1 MMGQLNGGTAK
12 LFYKFSLEEMVP
24 QNHLLRKI
32 DQFLNFD
39 DLRVHLKPFYSHTG
53 RPSIDP
59 ELMIR
64 MLIVGYC
71 FGLRSERRL
80 CEEVHLN
87 LAYRWFCKLGIEDAI
102 PNHSTFSKTR
112 HGRFRESDL
121 FRTLFEQVVLRCM
134 SEGLVKGEG
143 FAVDASLIRANASEA
158 RAVDKDDPVDWSD
171 PKIASRPV
179 TEYLDAIAQAEEQA
193 KALAKDPT
201 YEHKEDAPRK
211 KTSLTDPRARWTAA
225 VGGRAR
231 FTWSTNYL
239 LDIETS
245 VIVDVEATQAY
256 RVSEVTAARTMV
268 DRTEKRFGLKPKRLL
283 GDGAY
288 GSAEILGWMVDEKNI
303 EPHVTLLDTPGRP
316 TSSFT
321 QKDFIYNKDKDLYNC
336 PAGKELR
343 QFWRK
348 YKTPRSGITKDKK
361 RIYRSR
367 NTDCAACALKDQC
380 CPTSPF
386 KKVGRSIYEHARDEV
401 RRLRKTPE
409 YEQSKHDRKKV
420 EMAFAHLKRVLGFR
434 RLRLRGPTGAQDEF
448 LLAATVQNL
457 RKLTKYAPKQSNRP
471 PMRTA

>member
-1 MMGQLNGGTAK
+1 MGQLEGGTAK
-12 LFYKFSLEEMVP
+12 LFYEFSLEDMVP

-39 DLRVHLKPFYSHTG
+39 DLRAYLKPFYSHTG

-59 ELMIR
+59 ELMCR

-71 FGLRSERRL
+71 FGIRSERQL
-80 CEEVHLN
+80 CDEVHLN
-87 LAYRWFCKLGIEDAI
+87 LAYRWFCQLGIEDVI
-102 PNHSTFSKTR
+102 PNHSTFSKAR
-112 HGRFRESDL
+112 NGRFRESDL
-121 FRTLFEQVVLRCM
+121 FRKLFERVVLRCM
-134 SEGLVKGEG
+134 DEGLVKGEG

-158 RAVDKDDPVDWSD
+158 RAVDKGDRVDWSD

-179 TEYLDAIAQAEEQA
+179 TEYLDAIDQAEALA
-193 KALAKDPT
+193 KERAKDPT
-201 YEHKEDAPRK
+201 HEQKEEAPRK
-211 KTSLTDPRARWTAA
+211 KISLTDPTARWTAA

-256 RVSEVTAARTMV
+256 RISEVDAARVMI
-268 DRTEKRFGLKPKRLL
+268 DRTEERFGLKPDRLL

-288 GSAEILGWMVDEKNI
+288 GSAELLGWMVDDKKI
-303 EPHVTLLDTPGRP
+303 APHVTLLETPGRP
-316 TSSFT
+316 TESFT
-321 QKDFIYNKDKDLYNC
+321 HKDFTYHKDKDIFTC
-336 PAGKELR
+336 PGGKERR
-343 QFWRK
+343 QFWRT
-348 YKTPRSGITKDKK
+348 YKVPRSGITKEKK
-361 RIYRSR
+361 RLYRSR
-367 NTDCAACALKDQC
+367 NTDCTACALKEQC

-401 RRLRKTPE
+401 RRLRTTKE
-409 YEQSKHDRKKV
+409 YQQSKHDRKKV

-457 RKLTKYAPKQSNRP
+457 RKLTRYA
-471 PMRTA
+471 

>member
-1 MMGQLNGGTAK
+1 MMGQLDGGTAK
-12 LFYKFSLEEMVP
+12 LFYEFSLEKMVP
-24 QNHLLRKI
+24 QDHLLRKI
-32 DQFLNFD
+32 DRFLDFD
-39 DLRVHLKPFYSHTG
+39 DLRAHLKPFYSHTG

-59 ELMIR
+59 ELMCR

-71 FGLRSERRL
+71 FGIRSERQL
-80 CEEVHLN
+80 CDEVHLN
-87 LAYRWFCKLGIEDAI
+87 LAYRWFCQLGIEDVV
-102 PNHSTFSKTR
+102 PNHSTFSKAR

-121 FRTLFEQVVLRCM
+121 FRKLFEQVVLRCM
-134 SEGLVKGEG
+134 SEG

-158 RAVDKDDPVDWSD
+158 RAVDRGGPVDWSD

-179 TEYLDAIAQAEEQA
+179 TEYLDAIDQEG
-193 KALAKDPT
+193 
-201 YEHKEDAPRK
+201 APRK
-211 KTSLTDPRARWTAA
+211 KISLTDPTAHWTAA

-256 RVSEVTAARTMV
+256 RVSEVNAARVMI
-268 DRTEKRFGLKPKRLL
+268 DRTEERFGLKPHRLL

-288 GSAEILGWMVDEKNI
+288 GSAEFLGWMVDKKNI
-303 EPHVTLLDTPGRP
+303 APHVTLLDTPGRP

-321 QKDFIYNKDKDLYNC
+321 QKDFVYDNAKDVFTCPGGKD
-336 PAGKELR
+336 LR
-343 QFWRK
+343 QFWRT

-361 RIYRSR
+361 RLYRSR
-367 NTDCAACALKDQC
+367 NTDCATCDLKDKC

-401 RRLRKTPE
+401 RRLRHTPE
-409 YEQSKHDRKKV
+409 YQQSKHDRKKV
-420 EMAFAHLKRVLGFR
+420 EMAFAHLKRILGFR
-434 RLRLRGPTGAQDEF
+434 RLRLRGPMGARDEF

-457 RKLTKYAPKQSNRP
+457 RKLTRYAPKLSDQTLKTS
-471 PMRTA
+471 